1 MHFPIIE
8 ICSDK
13 EQFGQSLYSDP
24 VLQYRTDYYGEE
36 YSEEERKDF
45 LNSPGFKDFFAGLA
59 ELDPAEGVLRV
70 YDADTIRK
78 TLVDYHEYLLDRLSE
93 IDYSQRGLYAMFFD
107 LREAGNNY
115 KDSDMLFFYNGYGYT
130 SMQFIEDLIFC
141 AGKTL
146 YIGQI
151 FDAHV

>member
-13 EQFGQSLYSDP
+13 ELFGQSLYDDP

-36 YSEEERKDF
+36 YTEKERKNV
-45 LNSPGFKDFFAGLA
+45 LNSTWFKDYFDGLA
-59 ELDPAEGVLRV
+59 EIDVENETMRIF
-70 YDADTIRK
+70 DADTIRK
-78 TLVDYHEYLLDRLSE
+78 TLVDYHRKLLEDLIDR
-93 IDYSQRGLYAMFFD
+93 DYSQRGLYAMFFD

-115 KDSDMLFFYNGYGYT
+115 KDEDILFFYDGYGYT
-130 SMQFIEDLIFC
+130 SMQFIEDLVFH
-141 AGKTL
+141 AGETL

-151 FDAHV
+151 YDAHI